1 MHHKASIIRT
11 LVTETKLALGASES
25 LNRRWRFDRLTIIWI
40 SLLSFIMIKS
50 ALLPSLAL
58 LRLTPLHHLL
68 LLNLLIFNIRLPFLI
83 VHITRISFVFKWV
96 IEAFESGVR
105 FFALETQGT
114 AGFI

>member
-1 MHHKASIIRT
+1 
-11 LVTETKLALGASES
+11 
-25 LNRRWRFDRLTIIWI
+25 
-40 SLLSFIMIKS
+40 MIKS

-68 LLNLLIFNIRLPFLI
+68 LLNLLIFNIRLLTLLI